1 MVVDFDPPTITRD
14 EIKSRLGVLA
24 FDLLLLLVI
33 GFVLM
38 FQEHKSL

>member
-24 FDLLLLLVI
+24 FHLLSLPVI

-38 FQEHKSL
+38 FEAHRFL

>member
-1 MVVDFDPPTITRD
+1 VVVDFDPPTITRD

-24 FDLLLLLVI
+24 FDLLLLFVI

-38 FQEHKSL
+38 FEAHRFL